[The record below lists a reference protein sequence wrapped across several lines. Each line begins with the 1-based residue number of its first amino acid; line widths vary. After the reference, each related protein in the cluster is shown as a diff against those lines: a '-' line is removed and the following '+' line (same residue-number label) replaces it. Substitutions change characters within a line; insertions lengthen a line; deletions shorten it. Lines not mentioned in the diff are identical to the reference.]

1 MHDQVNLTGS
11 VIRYA
16 VVCICNQVGS
26 RARRREVPRAYG
38 SVREVLIRNT
48 GLTDLKQIDGSIA
61 APSAKH

>member
-1 MHDQVNLTGS
+1 MHDQVSLTGS

-38 SVREVLIRNT
+38 SVREVLMVEI
-48 GLTDLKQIDGSIA
+48 LA
-61 APSAKH
+61 